1 MMHFD
6 FFFFHFHL
14 TLLSSFFLGTISLNC
29 FSTSNS
35 HYKDNTKDFYSS
47 SLANCSQ
54 SSIVAPTLASLKS
67 ATLSITI
74 IALENKI
81 LTIKAHSFVLDH
93 PENTQP
99 KPW

>member
-1 MMHFD
+1 LI
-6 FFFFHFHL
+6 FFHFYL
-14 TLLSSFFLGTISLNC
+14 TLLSSFSLGTISLNC
-29 FSTSNS
+29 FSTSDS

-47 SLANCSQ
+47 FLAKCSQ
-54 SSIVAPTLASLKS
+54 SSIVTPTLASLKS

-74 IALENKI
+74 IALENKVP
-81 LTIKAHSFVLDH
+81 TVKAPSFVLDH